1 MVIYMLVDMDKYRG
15 IPLFRGIPEHRIC
28 PLLQAVV
35 THGREYKKGETLIA
49 AGETAG
55 AIGVILSGSVHMLKY
70 DVWGRKTLIAY
81 MSRGDLFG
89 ESFAVRQEKSSYTF
103 FEAAADTEVV
113 FIRFEQI
120 VHDCCGDEEHHRLL
134 RNLFECMGKKKF
146 QLMEKIE
153 IMSRPTLR
161 EKIMSY
167 ISMIA
172 QHQKSRYIHLPLSR
186 TEMAEFIGANRSAMT
201 RELTRMK
208 EEQIID
214 FDGNVFI
221 IR

>member
-1 MVIYMLVDMDKYRG
+1 
-15 IPLFRGIPEHRIC
+15 
-28 PLLQAVV
+28 
-35 THGREYKKGETLIA
+35 
-49 AGETAG
+49 
-55 AIGVILSGSVHMLKY
+55 
-70 DVWGRKTLIAY
+70 
-81 MSRGDLFG
+81 
-89 ESFAVRQEKSSYTF
+89 
-103 FEAAADTEVV
+103 
-113 FIRFEQI
+113 
-120 VHDCCGDEEHHRLL
+120 
-134 RNLFECMGKKKF
+134 
-146 QLMEKIE
+146 MEKIE

-186 TEMAEFIGANRSAMT
+186 IEMAEFIGANRSAMT

>member
-15 IPLFRGIPEHRIC
+15 IPLFRGIPKHRIC
-28 PLLQAVV
+28 PLLQAVGA
-35 THGREYKKGETLIA
+35 HGREYKKGETLIS

-55 AIGVILSGSVHMLKY
+55 AVGVILSGSVHMLKY

-81 MSRGDLFG
+81 RSRGELFG

-134 RNLFECMGKKKF
+134 SNLFECMGK
-146 QLMEKIE
+146 IE
-153 IMSRPTLR
+153 IMSSPTLR

-201 RELTRMK
+201 RELTWMK

>member
-1 MVIYMLVDMDKYRG
+1 M
-15 IPLFRGIPEHRIC
+15 
-28 PLLQAVV
+28 
-35 THGREYKKGETLIA
+35 
-49 AGETAG
+49 
-55 AIGVILSGSVHMLKY
+55 
-70 DVWGRKTLIAY
+70 IAY
-81 MSRGDLFG
+81 MSRGELFG

-103 FEAAADTEVV
+103 FEAATDTEVV

-134 RNLFECMGKKKF
+134 SNLFECMGKKNF

-214 FDGNVFI
+214 FDAQTRIDPNRNIRIKRVKTRVTITVI
-221 IR
+221 IVNHNCLLYTSPSPRD

>member
-28 PLLQAVV
+28 SLLQAVGA
-35 THGREYKKGETLIA
+35 HGREYKKGETLIS

-55 AIGVILSGSVHMLKY
+55 AIG
-70 DVWGRKTLIAY
+70 VWGRKTLIAY
-81 MSRGDLFG
+81 MSRGELFG

-134 RNLFECMGKKKF
+134 SNLFECMGKKNF

-214 FDGNVFI
+214 FDGNIFI